1 MAEMRSIV
9 LTGATRGLGRAL
21 VAELHA
27 RGQAVL
33 GCGRDAAR
41 VAELGQAYPA
51 PCEFAAVDVTD
62 HEAVRAW
69 AERLIAGHG
78 PPDLVIANAGLM
90 NSPAPLWDVP
100 AAEFDALMA
109 VNLSGVASVV
119 RAFVPAM
126 VRAGRGV
133 VVNLSS
139 GWGRVTSPGVA
150 PYCASKWGVEGLTR
164 ALAQDLPDGLAAVAL
179 NPGIIATDM
188 LRQAFG
194 DGAAS
199 CESPESW
206 APRAAELVLR
216 LGPRDNGASLT
227 V

>member
-1 MAEMRSIV
+1 VGELRTVV

-21 VAELHA
+21 VAELHG
-27 RGQAVL
+27 RGHVVL
-33 GCGRDAAR
+33 GCGRDAVR
-41 VAELGQAYPA
+41 VAELAGRYPA
-51 PCEFAAVDVTD
+51 PCDFAAVDVTD

-69 AERLIAGHG
+69 AERLMAAHG

-100 AAEFDALMA
+100 AAEFDALMN
-109 VNLSGVASVV
+109 VNLGGVASVV

-126 VRAGRGV
+126 VQAGRGV

-164 ALAQDLPDGLAAVAL
+164 ALAQDLPEGLAAVAV

-188 LRQAFG
+188 LRRAFG

-206 APRAAELVLR
+206 APRAADLLLR